1 MTDCRQNISLKNIH
15 VPALYSRQISLVAAS
30 PDAIAL
36 MIQGRQ
42 LLNSKPRAALVVLGM
57 HRSGT
62 SALTRVL
69 NLLGAALPQNLMPPG
84 PGNELG
90 HWEPIRVAELHD
102 EILSRVGSG
111 WSALKGPDAAWFDS
125 PQAAAYVGKIK
136 ELVRREYFEAPLIV
150 IKDPRLSL
158 LFPLWARALEDLG
171 IACKPIVALRNP
183 LEIARS
189 LCLRDNREEAGVE
202 WRIDRAGLLA
212 LHYNLSAE
220 RWTRSHKRA
229 FCHFDDL
236 LRDWRA
242 CMRRLGAEFD
252 VAWPNWSGETE
263 TAIDAFLRPSH
274 RHHKASDTLANDSEV
289 WVESIAPV
297 YQALREAC
305 AGRPIDPALFD
316 QFRAAYSRAYNMF
329 SRCFDDKLSTQQVIE
344 ERDRSVQRLERQI
357 ALLTGSTSWRMTA
370 PLRRIVEEWR
380 AWRDGLGRMEAT
392 PPPMASPFNAFQAEP
407 AE

>member
-1 MTDCRQNISLKNIH
+1 MIE
-15 VPALYSRQISLVAAS
+15 SRQPLIST
-30 PDAIAL
+30 
-36 MIQGRQ
+36 
-42 LLNSKPRAALVVLGM
+42 PRAALVVLGM

-69 NLLGAALPQNLMPPG
+69 NLLGAALPKNLMPPG

-102 EILSRVGSG
+102 EILCSVGSG
-111 WSALKGPDAAWFDS
+111 WNALKGPDAAWFDS
-125 PQAAAYVGKIK
+125 PQVAAYVEKIR
-136 ELVRREYFEAPLIV
+136 EIVRREYFAAPLIV

-158 LFPLWARALEDLG
+158 LFPLWARALDDLG

-183 LEIARS
+183 LEVAQS
-189 LCLRDNREEAGVE
+189 LCLRDRWEQADVE

-220 RWTRSHKRA
+220 RWTRSHRRV
-229 FCHFDDL
+229 FFHFDDL
-236 LRDWRA
+236 LQDWRA
-242 CMRRLGAEFD
+242 SMRRLGAEFD
-252 VAWPNWSGETE
+252 IAWPNWSEGTE
-263 TAIDAFLRPSH
+263 MAVDAFLRPSH
-274 RHHKASDTLANDSEV
+274 RHHNASDALAKDSEV

-297 YQALREAC
+297 YQALLEAC

-316 QFRAAYSRAYNMF
+316 QFRVAYSRAYNMF

-344 ERDRSVQRLERQI
+344 ERNRSVQRLERQI

-370 PLRRIVEEWR
+370 PLRRIVEGLR
-380 AWRDGLGRMEAT
+380 GWRDGLGRIEA
-392 PPPMASPFNAFQAEP
+392 PPRPLASAFKTFQVEP